1 MKIKK
6 SFMAFVGM
14 IGLLASLASCSD
26 WGQMDPAAG
35 TDVYPTREK
44 LSTLN
49 FNESTSL
56 DELEYVQSYSAT
68 TAEVVYDDFLYSQ
81 VLHLGGGTATL
92 KSPFTG
98 VKLQKGAGFTFWLQ
112 TPEGAADAP
121 VLSVGGA
128 ELKLKGAPAGST
140 EVTTDGEWHFVAFQV
155 WANNFQLYVDGEA
168 VGTTAAENAA
178 IIEAIDK
185 SETITLSA
193 TDDIFVDDITFIRN
207 QMNEKDYAR
216 PEIKKG
222 DVKVPDP
229 VYFNNFDNGAGDC
242 TIVGGGSFRSDD
254 TPGFNKVF
262 QNITGGMRKNYLLLP
277 EDALSHSAQT
287 QKMTIGVWVNAS
299 EAGASDSYMWAPLFM
314 AYASAPNPTNT
325 FPMFACQ
332 YRGVLQVNNN
342 GWTDYTDAQNVEG
355 VNKLYHAATD
365 WLVDKQWHYYTAV
378 FNGENAKVYLDGV
391 LANEWQMDGA
401 NNTQMGLF
409 TNGADLKYICLGG
422 NQAWDWADNDPGFA
436 FDDIAIYDDA
446 LNAGQI
452 EKIMTDK
459 ANGGGTVVLPVPVYY
474 NDFTKNT
481 AEIVGAG
488 SIATDADSHFGAYF
502 QNKAGA
508 KSTNYLLLPS
518 DALSHSAGTN
528 EMTIAFWVN
537 AANAGETND
546 YTYSPFF
553 TAYSAA
559 PSAANGMPMFALQ
572 SRGNVQINNNGWCDF
587 TSANNVNG
595 KNNIYHSNAWEA
607 GDAAF
612 NFVNNWLEDKA
623 WHYYTITFTP
633 TDVIQYMDGEITNQ
647 WKLDGSDGQ
656 IVSGLFTNGAD
667 YTHICVGGAQAWDWG
682 DPDGGFGFDD
692 IAIYDK
698 VLSVTDIKNI
708 IAVKSG
714 AATAGPT
721 PYYKNTFDALNGAE
735 IVGAGSIADD
745 PVHGKVFQNKAGAKS
760 TNYLLLPSDVLAH
773 SADSKQLSISF
784 WVNAANAGE
793 TNDYTYSP
801 FFTAYSAAP
810 SAANGMPMFALQSR
824 GNVQINNNGWCD
836 FTSANNVNGK
846 NNIYHSN
853 AWEAGDAAFNFV
865 NNWLEDK
872 AWHLYVITFTE
883 TDVIQYMDGEITNQW
898 KLDGKTEGQIVS
910 GLFTNGG
917 DYTHIC
923 LGGAQAWD
931 WGDPDGGFAFDDVQF
946 FDFALSVSDIQA
958 LLSQY

>member
-1 MKIKK
+1 MKIKT

-14 IGLLASLASCSD
+14 IGLMTSLASCSD

-56 DELEYVQSYSAT
+56 EELGYVQSYSAT
-68 TAEVVYDDFLYSQ
+68 VAEVVYDDFLYSQ
-81 VLHLGGGTATL
+81 VLHLGGGTVAL
-92 KSPFTG
+92 LSPFTD

-112 TPEGAADAP
+112 TPEGVADAP

-178 IIEAIDK
+178 IVEAINK

-207 QMNEKDYAR
+207 QMNNKDYAR

-229 VYFNNFDNGAGDC
+229 VYFNNFDSGAGDC

-254 TPGFNKVF
+254 APGFNKVF
-262 QNITGGMRKNYLLLP
+262 QNITGGMRQNYLLLP
-277 EDALSHSAQT
+277 EDALSHSAQS
-287 QKMTIGVWVNAS
+287 QKMTIGVWVNAA

-314 AYASAPNPTNT
+314 AYAAAPVNGENT

-342 GWTDYTDAQNVEG
+342 GWTDYTDAQNVDG

-422 NQAWDWADNDPGFA
+422 NQAWNWGDNDPGFA

-459 ANGGGTVVLPVPVYY
+459 AKSGGGIVLPTPVYFS
-474 NDFTKNT
+474 DFTNKSGLN
-481 AEIVGAG
+481 IVGGG
-488 SIATDADSHFGAYF
+488 SFTKDSDPLFGDVF
-502 QNKAGA
+502 QNVTGGMRQ
-508 KSTNYLLLPS
+508 NYLLLPEN
-518 DALSHSAGTN
+518 ALSHSAETKQMSIGV
-528 EMTIAFWVN
+528 WVN
-537 AANAGETND
+537 AANAGASND
-546 YTYSPFF
+546 YMWAPLFM
-553 TAYSAA
+553 AYAAA
-559 PSAANGMPMFALQ
+559 PVNGENTFPMFACQYRGVLQ
-572 SRGNVQINNNGWCDF
+572 VNNNGWTDY
-587 TSANNVNG
+587 TDVQNVAGAN
-595 KNNIYHSNAWEA
+595 KLYHAET
-607 GDAAF
+607 D
-612 NFVNNWLEDKA
+612 WLADKQ
-623 WHYYTITFTP
+623 WHYYTAVF
-633 TDVIQYMDGEITNQ
+633 DGENAKVYLDGNLANEWQMDGSNNTQ
-647 WKLDGSDGQ
+647 M
-656 IVSGLFTNGAD
+656 GLFTNGAD
-667 YTHICVGGAQAWDWG
+667 LKYICLGGNQAWNWG
-682 DPDGGFGFDD
+682 DNDPGFAFDD
-692 IAIYDK
+692 IAIYDMA
-698 VLSVTDIKNI
+698 LSPTDIQNI
-708 IAVKSG
+708 MTVKMGGG
-714 AATAGPT
+714 AAGPT

-760 TNYLLLPSDVLAH
+760 TNYLLLPSDVLSH

-784 WVNAANAGE
+784 WVNADKAGE

-801 FFTAYSAAP
+801 FFTAYAAAP
-810 SAANGMPMFALQSR
+810 NGDNGAPMMALQSR
-824 GNVQINNNGWCD
+824 GGVQINCNGWCD
-836 FTSANNVNGK
+836 FTGANHVNGK
-846 NNIYHSN
+846 VNIYHKN
-853 AWEAGDAAFNFV
+853 AWEAGDAAYNFV

-883 TDVIQYMDGEITNQW
+883 TDVIQYLDGQITNQW
-898 KLDGKTEGQIVS
+898 KLDGKSEGQIVG
-910 GLFTNGG
+910 GLFSNGA
-917 DYTHIC
+917 DLSYIC
-923 LGGAQAWD
+923 LGGNQAWN
-931 WGDPDGGFAFDDVQF
+931 WGDPDAGFAFDDVQF
-946 FDFALSVSDIQA
+946 FDFALSASDIQA